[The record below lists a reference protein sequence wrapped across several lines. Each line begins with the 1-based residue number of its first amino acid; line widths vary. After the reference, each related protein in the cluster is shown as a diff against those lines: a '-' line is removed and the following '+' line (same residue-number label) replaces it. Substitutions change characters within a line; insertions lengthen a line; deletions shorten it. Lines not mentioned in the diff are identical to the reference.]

1 MRVGIGYDIHR
12 LAAGRKLVLG
22 GVAIPHPKGLAG
34 HSDGDAL
41 LHAVTD
47 ALLGAIGLADIGRLF
62 PDTDPKIKGISSAVM
77 LRKVM
82 REAERRGWQ
91 VENVDTIILAEEPKI
106 GPHRDKIRASLARL
120 LGVKP
125 GQVNVKAKTMEGLGS
140 IGEKK
145 ALGAYSVVLVRK
157 KGRA

>member
-1 MRVGIGYDIHR
+1 M
-12 LAAGRKLVLG
+12 LG
-22 GVAIPHPKGLAG
+22 GVAIPYPKGLAG

-62 PDTDPKIKGISSAVM
+62 PDTDPKIKGISSSVM

-82 REAERRGWQ
+82 REAARRGWR

-106 GPHRDKIRASLARL
+106 GPHRGKIRASLARL

-125 GQVNVKAKTMEGLGS
+125 GQVNVKAKTMEGLGP

-157 KGRA
+157 KGRT